1 MTPDNIS
8 SSDSHTFYEQNIEPW
23 VERNG
28 FAHWAM
34 ALMWVLVAALF
45 FYALGFVLQTILVVT
60 NLDLSTASELT
71 PSKLLELTKNK
82 VIQFMLINTIA
93 QVVSI
98 GWMAFLGAKLH
109 QRIKDK
115 KSFLRL
121 KEGERLFPQMGLT
134 AILFIVAFPIVIFL
148 GWINSFLPTGDFMK
162 NLAEQNAEIFKAL
175 LEVDGGLFFALL
187 FVGVTPAICEELLFR
202 GYMYRALEKSTR
214 VVVAILI
221 SSIIFS
227 LFHIDLTG
235 LLPRFFLGAL
245 LAYVTWTSDSLYPA
259 MFGHLINNGG
269 LMIAASFNPEMLTE
283 TPSPDSEMPWL
294 LIGLSFI
301 VTPAVL
307 YLLKKY
313 RSEINPKAEH
323 V

>member
-1 MTPDNIS
+1 MTSDKTSSADNYS
-8 SSDSHTFYEQNIEPW
+8 FYEQNIEPW

-34 ALMWVLVAALF
+34 ALIWVFVAALF
-45 FYALGFVLQTILVVT
+45 FYALGFVLQTILIVT
-60 NLDLSTASELT
+60 NLDLSTVSELT

-82 VIQFMLINTIA
+82 VVQFMVINTIA

-115 KSFLRL
+115 KPFLRL
-121 KEGERLFPQMGLT
+121 QKGDSLFPQIGLT
-134 AILFIVAFPIVIFL
+134 IMLFIVAFPIVIFL

-162 NLAEQNAEIFKAL
+162 NLAEQNAEIFRSL
-175 LEVDGGLFFALL
+175 LELKGGLVFALL
-187 FVGVTPAICEELLFR
+187 FVGITPAICEELLFR

-214 VVVAILI
+214 VVVAII
-221 SSIIFS
+221 VSSLVFS

-245 LAYVTWTSDSLYPA
+245 LAYVTWTSNSLYPA
-259 MFGHLINNGG
+259 MVGHLVNNGG

-283 TPSPDSEMPWL
+283 SPSPDSEMPWL

-301 VTPAVL
+301 VTPGVL
-307 YLLKKY
+307 YLLNKY

>member
-1 MTPDNIS
+1 MATENTAFS
-8 SSDSHTFYEQNIEPW
+8 NQQTFYEQNIEPW

-34 ALMWVLVAALF
+34 ALMWVFLSALF
-45 FYALGFVLQTILVVT
+45 FYAFGLISQFLVILSNIDVG
-60 NLDLSTASELT
+60 N
-71 PSKLLELTKNK
+71 SKEFTTSNLLELTKDK
-82 VIQFMLINTIA
+82 VLLFMLINTIA
-93 QVVSI
+93 QIITI
-98 GWMAFLGAKLH
+98 GGMGFLGVKLH

-121 KEGERLFPQMGLT
+121 KKGESLLPQIGLT
-134 AILFIVAFPIVIFL
+134 VILFIVAFPIVIFL
-148 GWINSFLPTGDFMK
+148 GWINSFLPIPDFMK
-162 NLAEQNAEIFKAL
+162 DLAEQNAEIFRAL
-175 LEVDGGLFFALL
+175 LEVKGGLFFALL
-187 FVGVTPAICEELLFR
+187 FVGITPAICEELLFR

-214 VVVAILI
+214 VVVVII
-221 SSIIFS
+221 VSSLIFS

-259 MFGHLINNGG
+259 MVGHLVNNGG

-283 TPSPDSEMPWL
+283 TPTPDSELPWL

-301 VTPAVL
+301 VTPGVL
-307 YLLKKY
+307 YLMKKY
-313 RSEINPKAEH
+313 RSETNPKAEH

>member
-1 MTPDNIS
+1 MNQNDFS
-8 SSDSHTFYEQNIEPW
+8 STGNQTFYEQNIEPW

-34 ALMWVLVAALF
+34 ALMWVFLSALF
-45 FYALGFVLQTILVVT
+45 FYAFGLIAQFLVILSNIDVGDSAEFT
-60 NLDLSTASELT
+60 TSN
-71 PSKLLELTKNK
+71 LLELTKDK
-82 VIQFMLINTIA
+82 VLLFMLINTIA
-93 QVVSI
+93 QIITI
-98 GWMAFLGAKLH
+98 GGMGFLGVKLH
-109 QRIKDK
+109 QRIKNK

-121 KEGERLFPQMGLT
+121 KKGESLLPQIGLT
-134 AILFIVAFPIVIFL
+134 VILFIVAFPVVIFL
-148 GWINSFLPTGDFMK
+148 GWVNSFLPIPDFMK
-162 NLAEQNAEIFKAL
+162 DLAEQNAEVFRAL
-175 LEVDGGLFFALL
+175 LEVKGGLFFALL
-187 FVGVTPAICEELLFR
+187 FVGITPAICEELLFR

-214 VVVAILI
+214 VVVAII
-221 SSIIFS
+221 VSSLIFS

-259 MFGHLINNGG
+259 MVGHLVNNGG

-283 TPSPDSEMPWL
+283 TPTPDSELPWL

-301 VTPAVL
+301 VTPGVL

-313 RSEINPKAEH
+313 RSEINPKAED

>member
-1 MTPDNIS
+1 MTKDNSS
-8 SSDSHTFYEQNIEPW
+8 SSDNYSFYEQNIEPW

-34 ALMWVLVAALF
+34 ALIWVLVAALF
-45 FYALGFVLQTILVVT
+45 FYALGFVLQTILIVT

-82 VIQFMLINTIA
+82 VVQFMVINTIA

-115 KSFLRL
+115 KPFLRL
-121 KEGERLFPQMGLT
+121 QKDDSLFPQIGLT
-134 AILFIVAFPIVIFL
+134 IMLFIVAFPIVIFL

-162 NLAEQNAEIFKAL
+162 NLAEQNAEVFRSL
-175 LEVDGGLFFALL
+175 LEVKGGLVFALL
-187 FVGVTPAICEELLFR
+187 FVGITPAICEELLFR

-214 VVVAILI
+214 VVVAII
-221 SSIIFS
+221 VSSLVFS

-245 LAYVTWTSDSLYPA
+245 LAYVTWTSNSLYPA
-259 MFGHLINNGG
+259 MVGHLVNNGG

-283 TPSPDSEMPWL
+283 SPSPDSEMPWL

-313 RSEINPKAEH
+313 RSETNPKAED